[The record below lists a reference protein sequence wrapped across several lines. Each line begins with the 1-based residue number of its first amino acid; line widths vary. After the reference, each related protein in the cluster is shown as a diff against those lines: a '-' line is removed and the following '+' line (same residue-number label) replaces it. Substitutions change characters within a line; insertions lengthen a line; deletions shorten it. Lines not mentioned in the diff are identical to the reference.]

1 VLLTPLP
8 LLVLANLAETAGGR
22 RAGLRLAG
30 EVILVALPALVVVI
44 GVAEG
49 LAALAART
57 SGPAV
62 AAGFG
67 LAAAGGLAGLAGS
80 APVLR
85 RLARVMPLDPGNQVH
100 RLAVVLTV
108 GLVAVQVVTQLTSDV
123 LAAAAAGPSLS
134 RLDLVAQ
141 EIPFLLAA
149 VIGIGIWIRRS
160 PAAAAQRLGVAWPR
174 PWQVLLGVAAA
185 GLFYAFGVGADALAQ
200 WLTPGL
206 AQRVNAASGRIF
218 SGLGDPVGIATIAIA
233 AGVCEELFFRG
244 ALQPRL
250 GLFWPALVFASVHT
264 QYGLSLDALAVL
276 VLALGLGL
284 LRRYTNTTTS
294 ALCHVAYN
302 TLVGVGIGG
311 LGVVPAIAV
320 EAALLVAA
328 AATMP
333 AFRQLLTGGVGNRR
347 PVG

>member
-8 LLVLANLAETAGGR
+8 LVVLANAAQTTWGR

-30 EVILVALPALVVVI
+30 DVILVALPALVTVI

-49 LAALAART
+49 LAALASRA

-80 APVLR
+80 AQVVR

-100 RLAVVLTV
+100 RLAMLLTV
-108 GLVAVQVVTQLTSDV
+108 GLVAIQVVTQLTSDV
-123 LAAAAAGPSLS
+123 LAAAAAGPSLT
-134 RLDLVAQ
+134 RIDLVAQ

-149 VIGIGIWIRRS
+149 LLGVGLWIRRS
-160 PAAAAQRLGVAWPR
+160 PAAAAKRLGAAWPR
-174 PWQVLLGVAAA
+174 PWQVLLGVAVA
-185 GLFYAFGVGADALAQ
+185 GLFYAFGVGAETLAQ

-233 AGVCEELFFRG
+233 AGVCEEFFFRG

-294 ALCHVAYN
+294 ALCHVTYN

-311 LGVVPAIAV
+311 LGWAPAIGA
-320 EAALLVAA
+320 EALLLVAA
-328 AATMP
+328 VASMP
-333 AFRQLLTGGVGNRR
+333 AVRQLLTSGVGNRR
-347 PVG
+347 RVG